1 MSSFICSS
9 RTISQHNG
17 HDRMSYPSAHAMW
30 EPFPC
35 MPAKNYRV
43 PNYKLHETITIHSKT
58 FTTWAQ
64 LTLTIIRHGIHNN
77 KTVNASDFS
86 IIENMKRN
94 YFFHKGRLEI
104 QSQFVLQRSA
114 LLELCSLERWTS
126 VALLPKKQR
135 WSEDLGEW
143 RH

>member
-104 QSQFVLQRSA
+104 QSQFVEEPPPCPSLLQ
-114 LLELCSLERWTS
+114 
-126 VALLPKKQR
+126 VPPLPIPFWPVSSTAITNSNAHR
-135 WSEDLGEW
+135 DP
-143 RH
+143 